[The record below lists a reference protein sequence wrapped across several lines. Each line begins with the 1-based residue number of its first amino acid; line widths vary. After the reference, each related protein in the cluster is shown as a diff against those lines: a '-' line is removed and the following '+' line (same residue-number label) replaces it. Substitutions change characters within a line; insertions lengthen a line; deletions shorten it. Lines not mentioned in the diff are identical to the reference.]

1 VDEAVGAYAGAVAE
15 TLRATLG
22 GDLVGLYLHGSA
34 ALGDYHPARSDID
47 LLAVCASALRD
58 TARDALAA
66 RLAADALPCPAGGG
80 LEFSLIT
87 RSEATNPAA
96 APGYELHGWD
106 AQSRLHADPGPGDPD
121 LPLHFAAVRASGVVM
136 LGPAPSD
143 VFREVG
149 RDELLPRLAAELDWA
164 DANASPSYRVLTA
177 CRALRVLAEGRL
189 CSKREAAEWVLER
202 GDSPPLVAAVLRHH
216 IAATSPAGLEPAAVA
231 AFVAT
236 VREDLR
242 AEAGGASRSPR

>member
-15 TLRATLG
+15 ALRATLG

-34 ALGDYHPARSDID
+34 AIGDYHPTRSDVD
-47 LLAVCASALRD
+47 LLAVCAAPLGD
-58 TARDALAA
+58 TARDTVAA
-66 RLAADALPCPAGGG
+66 RLAADALPCPAAGG

-87 RSEATNPAA
+87 RSEATNPGA
-96 APGYELHGWD
+96 APAYELHGWD
-106 AQSRLHADPGPGDPD
+106 GRGRLHADPGPGDPD
-121 LPLHFAAVRASGVVM
+121 LPLHFAAVRASGVVIF
-136 LGPAPSD
+136 GPAPSD

-164 DANASPSYRVLTA
+164 DAHASSSYRVLTA

-202 GDSPPLVAAVLRHH
+202 GDSPPLVAAVLHHH

-231 AFVAT
+231 AFIAT
-236 VREDLR
+236 VRAQLQ
-242 AEAGGASRSPR
+242 AQAGGASRSRE